1 MSTEATH
8 TQQQEGARFTRDADA
23 GAGRRH
29 TPASILAR
37 LDRIDV
43 WSLPFLFIGILGTGF
58 LFTFYDI
65 FDINV
70 SFIQSCVALKPGCT
84 PETAFDALKVPV
96 VLNLAGYV
104 VGTLALS
111 PLADRYGRRNMLMV
125 TMALTGL
132 GSLYNA
138 LAPDYT
144 QFVIARVITGVG
156 IGADLAIVNT
166 FIGEVAPRRSRAQFT
181 SLVFI
186 MSAIGAVLGSWLGLF
201 LTTPAEPWPHGL
213 PFAQA
218 GPGFE
223 TGWRWMYALGA
234 LLALVAIALRFEL
247 PESPRWLVGQGRLDE
262 ADRVVADME
271 ATAAKHGPLRE
282 PDADVPVEAHEGE
295 GTVPFREL
303 FSNPTY
309 VRRILLLVTVW
320 FVGYVTVY
328 GFAAGFTSILTALG
342 YAPPEAGLIV
352 AVGAVGFIGCA
363 TISAIW
369 GDRLN
374 RKMWLPLAA
383 AVTFAGGVIIA
394 AGGDDRTIAFLG
406 AFVIFLGFNLWVPA
420 TYARSAEN
428 FPTRARTT
436 GFGLVDG
443 IGHLGGG
450 IGVLVIA
457 PLVPKMSTFG
467 ALSLVSGFLIVAAVI
482 GQFGIETRNKR
493 FEDVSP

>member
-1 MSTEATH
+1 MSTEASH
-8 TQQQEGARFTRDADA
+8 PTQQQQEEARFTRA
-23 GAGRRH
+23 GKEAH
-29 TPASILAR
+29 TPVSILAR

-43 WSLPFLFIGILGTGF
+43 WSLPFLFIGIIGTGF

-84 PETAFDALKVPV
+84 PETALGALKIPV

-104 VGTLALS
+104 VGTLFLS
-111 PLADRYGRRNMLMV
+111 PLSDRYGRRNMLMA

-132 GSLYNA
+132 GSLYTA

-144 QFVIARVITGVG
+144 HFVIARIVTGFG

-181 SLVFI
+181 SLIFI
-186 MSAIGAVLGSWLGLF
+186 MSAIGAVLGIWLGLI
-201 LTTPAEPWPHGL
+201 LTTQAEPWPGGL

-223 TGWRWMYALGA
+223 SGWRWMYAFGA
-234 LLALVAIALRFEL
+234 VLAVVGIVLRLEL

-262 ADRVVADME
+262 ADEVVANME
-271 ATAAKHGPLRE
+271 ETASKHGPLPE
-282 PDADVPVEAHEGE
+282 PDTDVPVESSIGQ
-295 GTVPFREL
+295 GTVPFKEL

-309 VRRILLLVTVW
+309 VRRIALLVSVW

-342 YAPPEAGLIV
+342 YKPPEAGVIV
-352 AVGAVGFIGCA
+352 AVGVFGFIGCA
-363 TISAIW
+363 AISALFSDKI
-369 GDRLN
+369 DRKL
-374 RKMWLPLAA
+374 WLWLGAI
-383 AVTFAGGVIIA
+383 VTMAGSIIVA
-394 AGGDDRTIAFLG
+394 AGGDDRTIAFVG
-406 AFVIFLGFNLWVPA
+406 SFVIFLGFNLWVPA

-428 FPTRARTT
+428 FPSRARTT
-436 GFGLVDG
+436 GFGIVDG
-443 IGHLGGG
+443 VGHLGGG

-457 PLVPKMSTFG
+457 PLVPHMSTFA
-467 ALSLVSGFLIVAAVI
+467 ALVFVSSFLFVAAII
-482 GQFGIETRNKR
+482 GMFGIETRNKR
-493 FEDVSP
+493 FEDISP

>member
-1 MSTEATH
+1 MSSEATH
-8 TQQQEGARFTRDADA
+8 SQQQDARFTRPPASA
-23 GAGRRH
+23 ETTGH

-43 WSLPFLFIGILGTGF
+43 WSLPFLFIGIIGTGF

-96 VLNLAGYV
+96 LLNLAGYV
-104 VGTLALS
+104 VGALFLS
-111 PLADRYGRRNMLMV
+111 PLADRYGRRNMLMA

-144 QFVIARVITGVG
+144 HFVIARIITGIG

-166 FIGEVAPRRSRAQFT
+166 FIGEVAPRRARARFT
-181 SLVFI
+181 SMIFV
-186 MSAIGAVLGSWLGLF
+186 MSAIGAVLGIWLGLF
-201 LTTPAEPWPHGL
+201 LTTPAEPWPAGL

-223 TGWRWMYALGA
+223 SGWRWMYGVGA
-234 LLALVAIALRFEL
+234 LLALLGIVLRFEL
-247 PESPRWLVGQGRLDE
+247 PESPRWLVGQGRLEE
-262 ADRVVADME
+262 ADAVVSDME
-271 ATAAKHGPLRE
+271 ATAAKHGPLAE
-282 PDADVPVEAHEGE
+282 PDTDVPVESTTGQ

-309 VRRILLLVTVW
+309 VRRIALLVSVW
-320 FVGYVTVY
+320 FIGYVTVY
-328 GFAAGFTSILTALG
+328 GFSAGFTSILTALG
-342 YAPPEAGLIV
+342 YKPPEAGVIV
-352 AVGAVGFIGCA
+352 AVGVFGFAACAVIA
-363 TISAIW
+363 AVW
-369 GDRLN
+369 GDRLD
-374 RKMWLPLAA
+374 RKLWLPIS
-383 AVTFAGGVIIA
+383 AVITLAGGAIVA
-394 AGGDDRTIAFLG
+394 AGGEHRTVAFIG

-436 GFGLVDG
+436 GFGIVDG

-457 PLVPKMSTFG
+457 PLVPKMSTFA
-467 ALSLVSGFLIVAAVI
+467 ALSLVSGFLVVAAVI
-482 GQFGIETRNKR
+482 GMFGIETRNRR
-493 FEDVSP
+493 FEDLAP